1 MVAVSPLLLLF
12 AFAFLVSVDA
22 RILAPILP
30 SIASSLQST
39 PGTVGLAMTSYAL
52 SYGTGQLAYGPLSDR
67 LGRIRVVRAAGLGFV
82 LCSVLSAG
90 AQSPAQFIALRML
103 AGVFAGAVIPLTLVY
118 IGDTVEYA
126 RRQTMIGRFSV
137 VSSLALALSASVG
150 GAIAHFVS
158 WRAMLFGYGLLA
170 LLPVGLMWRLGPQPP
185 PTPPAPAARFGD
197 FLRDRRAQMV
207 YLAVF
212 LEGALLWGSMTY
224 LGAFGVQR
232 YGVDQFAV
240 GLLLALFGVGIM
252 LGGALMAWIRR
263 CRSENGLAA
272 GGGCLMAAA
281 FFLLVPRWNV
291 VVFAGSLFAM
301 GIGFVCLH
309 TTLQLRGT
317 EISPAAR
324 GKAFALFAFSLF
336 VGIAAGTAALGML
349 VDAGRY
355 ELLFGVA
362 GLGLA
367 AVGLAT
373 AAAGR
378 CRPG

>member
-1 MVAVSPLLLLF
+1 M
-12 AFAFLVSVDA
+12 
-22 RILAPILP
+22 
-30 SIASSLQST
+30 
-39 PGTVGLAMTSYAL
+39 
-52 SYGTGQLAYGPLSDR
+52 
-67 LGRIRVVRAAGLGFV
+67 VRAAGLGFV
-82 LCSVLSAG
+82 LCSVLSAV
-90 AQSPAQFIALRML
+90 AQTPAQFIAFRLL

-137 VSSLALALSASVG
+137 VSSLALALSASIG

-158 WRAMLFGYGLLA
+158 WRVMLSGYGLLA
-170 LLPVGLMWRLGPQPP
+170 LLPVGLMWRLGPQRP
-185 PTPPAPAARFGD
+185 PTPPATTARFGD
-197 FLRDRRAQMV
+197 FLRDGRAQMV

-212 LEGALLWGSMTY
+212 LEGALMWGGMTY

-232 YGVDQFAV
+232 YGLDQFSV

-263 CRSENGLAA
+263 RWSENGLAA
-272 GGGCLMAAA
+272 GGGGLMAAA
-281 FFLLVPRWNV
+281 FLLLVPRWGV
-291 VVFAGSLFAM
+291 AVFAGSLFVM
-301 GIGFVCLH
+301 GVGFVCLH

-336 VGIAAGTAALGML
+336 VGIAAGTAALGLL

-355 ELLFGVA
+355 ELLFVVA
-362 GLGLA
+362 GLGLV

-378 CRPG
+378 RQHG

>member
-1 MVAVSPLLLLF
+1 MTPLFLLF
-12 AFAFLVSVDA
+12 ALAFLVSVDA
-22 RILAPILP
+22 RILAPVLP

-52 SYGTGQLAYGPLSDR
+52 SYGAGQLGYGPLSDR
-67 LGRIRVVRAAGLGFV
+67 LGRIAVVRVAGLGFV
-82 LCSVLSAG
+82 LCSILSAL
-90 AQSPAQFIALRML
+90 AQSSAQFIGLRLL

-150 GAIAHFVS
+150 GTIAHFVS
-158 WRAMLFGYGLLA
+158 WRVMLVGYGLLA
-170 LLPVGLMWRLGPQPP
+170 LLPVGLMWRLGPQRL
-185 PTPPAPAARFGD
+185 PTVPAVARFGD
-197 FLRDRRAQMV
+197 FLRDRRALLV

-224 LGAFGVQR
+224 LAAFGVQR
-232 YGVDQFAV
+232 HGVDQFAV
-240 GLLLALFGVGIM
+240 GLLMALFGVGIM
-252 LGGALMAWIRR
+252 LGGALMAWLRR
-263 CRSENGLAA
+263 RWSENALAA
-272 GGGCLMAAA
+272 GGGALMAGA
-281 FFLLVPRWNV
+281 FLLLVPWWGV
-291 VVFAGSLFAM
+291 VVFAGSLFTM
-301 GIGFVCLH
+301 GVGFVCLH

-336 VGIAAGTAALGML
+336 VGIAAGTAALGVL

-362 GLGLA
+362 GVGLF
-367 AVGLAT
+367 AVGLVT

-378 CRPG
+378 RQPG